1 MATPQSTN
9 GRLRTGLVPRSRRR
23 GGCNASTRL
32 PKPAG
37 PLQQLPSHRVTS
49 QRVCASSGKT
59 PAESDVQLLDV
70 ARKLE
75 MYGIRPHPASD
86 GEGTQINLAVTHMG
100 VLVLRVSPGLGL
112 PAPGRLGHHPPR
124 PSSPPSA
131 CSKPSQPYKREHA
144 PAGRWAQGDALGHPQ
159 CQLRAAVPAL
169 APVTE
174 RGCVSI
180 ITGSTAA
187 SEPRCVH
194 RVIFQPKQPPRVCAI
209 T

>member
-1 MATPQSTN
+1 MATPPKHQRATAA
-9 GRLRTGLVPRSRRR
+9 GPVPCPRWR

-37 PLQQLPSHRVTS
+37 PLQQLPSRCVTS
-49 QRVCASSGKT
+49 QRVCVSSGKT

-131 CSKPSQPYKREHA
+131 CPKPSQPYKREHA

-159 CQLRAAVPAL
+159 CQLCAAVPTL

-180 ITGSTAA
+180 PGSTAA

-194 RVIFQPKQPPRVCAI
+194 RVIFQPKQPPHVCAI